1 MTNRSS
7 RFFPKAL
14 MLTALALVAAPAL
27 AQHDH
32 GGGDAAESAAE
43 LPESFS
49 EPMPLF
55 EAALGDHHHA
65 ISTDNEKA
73 QAYFDQG
80 FRLMYAFGKED
91 AVRSFRESWK
101 HDPDCAICYWGEAWA
116 WGSYLNGPMRPF
128 EAPHAYAAMQ
138 EAVARIDGASP
149 RERAYIEA
157 ITTRYVE
164 DFDPATRRDQDEAYA
179 EAMRELSEAYPDDL
193 DAVTL
198 YGDALFLLEPRR
210 GTRDLND
217 PNVQRLHGVLES
229 VLDRDITHPGAC
241 HLYIHATEST
251 VNPGLASGC
260 AEHLGS
266 AIPGA
271 SHINHMPSH
280 TWNEIGRWA
289 DGVRANLDAWHSD
302 LKAEVGEGVA
312 IYPSHNLHML
322 LFAASMDGQGAI
334 AIQAGKDFAKLT
346 GDSVFHVLTLV
357 RFGRFDEVIEVTE
370 RPEQDGAGGLWDF
383 AQGYAHLRTGDA
395 DFAQVYLDRVL
406 TLADETKRALPL
418 RLGRAAAED
427 RRRHPGGRDPTGR
440 RPSARRHRVVRAGRR
455 GGGPARVLG
464 AGAAAVRRAS
474 LAGRGAAGGR
484 ALRRRRAGLP
494 RGAGGPSEQRLV
506 AARAQAGARRA
517 GQGVGGRRGRVREE
531 LGPIGHLDG
540 GVAVLVGCNGA
551 PGGFLGRT
559 RSALGGCRAAA

>member
-1 MTNRSS
+1 MIGGSPNPDERNQSPMTNRKP
-7 RFFPKAL
+7 RFFLSILIAS
-14 MLTALALVAAPAL
+14 ALALIAAPAP

-32 GGGDAAESAAE
+32 GGGPDDGAAE
-43 LPESFS
+43 LPEIFD

-55 EAALGDHHHA
+55 ETALGDHHHS
-65 ISTDNEKA
+65 ISSDNEKA

-80 FRLMYAFGKED
+80 FRLMYAFGKVD

-128 EAPHAYAAMQ
+128 EAPFAYAAME

-149 RERAYIEA
+149 KERAYIEA
-157 ITTRYVE
+157 ITTRYVQ
-164 DFDPATRRDQDEAYA
+164 DFDPAQRRDQDEAYA
-179 EAMRELSEAYPDDL
+179 EAMRKLSEAYPADL

-251 VNPGLASGC
+251 VDPGLASGC

-266 AIPGA
+266 EIPGA

-312 IYPSHNLHML
+312 IYPTHNLHML
-322 LFAASMDGQGAI
+322 LFAAAMDGQGAI
-334 AIQAGKDFAKLT
+334 AIQAGKDYAKLT

-357 RFGRFDEVIEVTE
+357 RFGRFDEVLEVTE
-370 RPEQDGAGGLWDF
+370 RPEQDGPGGLWDF

-406 TLADETKRALPL
+406 ELADET
-418 RLGRAAAED
+418 
-427 RRRHPGGRDPTGR
+427 
-440 RPSARRHRVVRAGRR
+440 SARFRFDSAELLLKTVGGILEGEIRRSEGHLHAAIESFERAVEVEDQLEYSEPEPLPFAARHWLGAALLEAGRF
-455 GGGPARVLG
+455 ADAERVY
-464 AGAAAVRRAS
+464 RAELEDHPNNGWS
-474 LAGRGAAGGR
+474 LFGLQQ
-484 ALRRRRAGLP
+484 ALRMQGKAS
-494 RGAGGPSEQRLV
+494 ADIEAEFEKSW
-506 AARAQAGARRA
+506 ARSDTWMPASR
-517 GQGVGGRRGRVREE
+517 
-531 LGPIGHLDG
+531 
-540 GVAVLVGCNGA
+540 
-551 PGGFLGRT
+551 F
-559 RSALGGCRAAA
+559 

>member
-1 MTNRSS
+1 MTKRKPS
-7 RFFPKAL
+7 FFFL
-14 MLTALALVAAPAL
+14 LNVLILTACALVAAPAL

-32 GGGDAAESAAE
+32 GGAGEGAAE

-49 EPMPLF
+49 APMPLY
-55 EAALGDHHHA
+55 ETALGDHHHP
-65 ISTDNEKA
+65 ISSDDEKA

-91 AVRSFRESWK
+91 AVRSFREAWK

-128 EAPHAYAAMQ
+128 EAPFAYAAMQ

-149 RERAYIEA
+149 KERAYIEA

-164 DFDPATRRDQDEAYA
+164 DFDPAQRRDQDEAYA
-179 EAMRELSEAYPDDL
+179 EAMRKLSEAYPDDL

-210 GTRDLND
+210 GTRDIND

-251 VNPGLASGC
+251 VDPGLASGC

-266 AIPGA
+266 EIPGA

-312 IYPSHNLHML
+312 IYPTHNLHML

-334 AIQAGKDFAKLT
+334 AIQAGKDYAKLT
-346 GDSVFHVLTLV
+346 GDSVFHALTLV
-357 RFGRFDEVIEVTE
+357 RFGRFDEILALTE
-370 RPEQDGAGGLWDF
+370 RPEQDGSGGLWDF
-383 AQGYAHLRTGDA
+383 AQGYAHLRIGDA

-406 TLADETKRALPL
+406 NLADETNARFRFDSAELLLKTVGGILEGEIRRAEGHLHAAIESFE
-418 RLGRAAAED
+418 RAVEVED
-427 RRRHPGGRDPTGR
+427 RLEYSEPEPLPFAARHWLG
-440 RPSARRHRVVRAGRR
+440 AALLEAGRF
-455 GGGPARVLG
+455 AD
-464 AGAAAVRRAS
+464 A
-474 LAGRGAAGGR
+474 
-484 ALRRRRAGLP
+484 
-494 RGAGGPSEQRLV
+494 EQV
-506 AARAQAGARRA
+506 Y
-517 GQGVGGRRGRVREE
+517 REE
-531 LGPIGHLDG
+531 LEDHPN
-540 GVAVLVGCNGA
+540 NGWSLFGLQQA
-551 PGGFLGRT
+551 LEAQGNASPDVDAEFEKSWA
-559 RSALGGCRAAA
+559 RSDTWMAASRF

>member
-1 MTNRSS
+1 
-7 RFFPKAL
+7 
-14 MLTALALVAAPAL
+14 
-27 AQHDH
+27 
-32 GGGDAAESAAE
+32 
-43 LPESFS
+43 
-49 EPMPLF
+49 MPLF
-55 EAALGDHHHA
+55 ETALGDHHHP
-65 ISTDNEKA
+65 ISSDDEMA

-91 AVRSFRESWK
+91 AVRSFREAWK
-101 HDPDCAICYWGEAWA
+101 QDPDCAICYWGEAWA

-149 RERAYIEA
+149 KERAYIDA

-164 DFDPATRRDQDEAYA
+164 EFDPAQRRDQDAAYA
-179 EAMRELSEAYPDDL
+179 EAMRKLSEAYPDDL

-251 VNPGLASGC
+251 ANPGLASGC

-266 AIPGA
+266 QIPGA

-289 DGVRANLDAWHSD
+289 DGVRSNLDAWHSD

-312 IYPSHNLHML
+312 IYPTHNLHML

-334 AIQAGKDFAKLT
+334 AIQAGKDYAKLT
-346 GDSVFHVLTLV
+346 GDSVFHVLTLI
-357 RFGRFDEVIEVTE
+357 RFGRFDEVLAVTE
-370 RPEQDGAGGLWDF
+370 RPEQDGPGGLWDF
-383 AQGYAHLRTGDA
+383 AQGYAHLRAGDA

-406 TLADETKRALPL
+406 KLAGETNARFRFDSVELLLKTVGGILEGEIQRSDGHLHAAIESFERAVEVEDQLEYSEPEPLPFAARHWLGAALLEAGRFADAERVYRAELEDHPNNGWSFLGL
-418 RLGRAAAED
+418 RQALDAQGK
-427 RRRHPGGRDPTGR
+427 
-440 RPSARRHRVVRAGRR
+440 PSADVEAEFEKSWARSDTWM
-455 GGGPARVLG
+455 PASR
-464 AGAAAVRRAS
+464 
-474 LAGRGAAGGR
+474 
-484 ALRRRRAGLP
+484 
-494 RGAGGPSEQRLV
+494 
-506 AARAQAGARRA
+506 
-517 GQGVGGRRGRVREE
+517 
-531 LGPIGHLDG
+531 
-540 GVAVLVGCNGA
+540 
-551 PGGFLGRT
+551 F
-559 RSALGGCRAAA
+559 